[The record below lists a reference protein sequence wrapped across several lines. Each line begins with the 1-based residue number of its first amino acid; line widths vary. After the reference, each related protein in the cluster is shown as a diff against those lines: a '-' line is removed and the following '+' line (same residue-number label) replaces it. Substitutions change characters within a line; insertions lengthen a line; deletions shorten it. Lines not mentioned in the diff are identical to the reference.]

1 MAYKAQRIR
10 DPLHNIIE
18 FKANEFDDVLWRITN
33 TRPFQRL
40 RRVKQLGFSD
50 FVYPGATH
58 SRFLHSVGV
67 FNTARMLMN
76 VVNRELGDQGKPI
89 RERQALAAAL
99 VHDVGHGAFSHAF
112 EDVGRKL
119 GLKMADHEVVSDLL
133 IRDSDIAE
141 VFSDMGS
148 GFANDVADI
157 IKKGPSDIYSAV
169 VSSQFDA
176 DRLDYI
182 RRDRLMSGTNHGAID
197 FEWLLANLTIESM
210 PYGVDNSLISE
221 IQTFC
226 LGPKALFAAESY
238 VLGLFQLYPTLY
250 LHKTTRG
257 AEKLFSELL
266 LHVFEAATSSK
277 GYKTGLPQN
286 HPLLKFAANPD
297 SLDLVMELDDSVV
310 WGALSLFADSDIP
323 SIAEASVRLRDRR
336 LYKAIDIRHLLS
348 HQFED
353 NNAGRVELDEKCS
366 EIEEKIREKNER
378 WSSQDP
384 RKLSRILVDKTERTP
399 YKRMTESKGPL
410 NQIRI
415 RMSDNGVEDL
425 GNVSKVVNAIQPFDV
440 FRAYHSPDDGEAR
453 DFLRK
458 IITEK

>member
-10 DPLHNIIE
+10 DPLHNIVE
-18 FKANEFDDVLWRITN
+18 FKATEFEDVLWRITN

-58 SRFLHSVGV
+58 SRFIHSIGV
-67 FNTARMLMN
+67 FHTARILMD
-76 VVNRELGDQGKPI
+76 VINRELGGQKKPM
-89 RERQALAAAL
+89 REQLALAAAL

-112 EDVGRKL
+112 EDVGQKL
-119 GLKMADHEVVSDLL
+119 GLQMADHEVVSDLL
-133 IRDSDIAE
+133 IRDSEISEVLSDI
-141 VFSDMGS
+141 GS

-197 FEWLLANLTIESM
+197 FEWLLANLKIETI
-210 PYGVDNSLISE
+210 PYGVDNSPLQSIE
-221 IQTFC
+221 TFC
-226 LGPKALFAAESY
+226 LGPKALFAAEAY

-266 LHVFEAATSSK
+266 LHVFEAAANGK

-286 HPLLKFAANPD
+286 HPLLKFAVGTTD
-297 SLDLVMELDDSVV
+297 YKQVLDLDDSVI
-310 WGALSLFADSDIP
+310 WGSLSLFAESDIP
-323 SIAEASVRLRDRR
+323 AISEAARRLKDRR
-336 LYKAIDIRHLLS
+336 LYKAIDIRQSLS
-348 HQFED
+348 VSFDDTKE
-353 NNAGRVELDEKCS
+353 GRVELDERCS
-366 EIEEKIREKNER
+366 EIEQKIREKNDL
-378 WSSQDP
+378 WKVHSPD
-384 RKLSRILVDKTERTP
+384 KLKRILVDKTKRDP
-399 YKRMTESKGPL
+399 YKPMTESKGPL

-415 RMSDNGVEDL
+415 KTSDNGAEDL
-425 GNVSKVVNAIQPFDV
+425 GAVSKVVNAIRPFEV
-440 FRAYHSPDDGEAR
+440 LRAYHSPDDHEAR
-453 DFLRK
+453 EFLISILK
-458 IITEK
+458 EK